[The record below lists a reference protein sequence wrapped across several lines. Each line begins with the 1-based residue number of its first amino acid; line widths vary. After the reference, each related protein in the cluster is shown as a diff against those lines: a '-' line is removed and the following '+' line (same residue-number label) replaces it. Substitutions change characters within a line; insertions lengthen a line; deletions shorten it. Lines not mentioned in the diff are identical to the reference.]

1 MGIRTMK
8 FDLFVLKTL
17 EKKGYTL
24 DKLIELSESELDELN
39 LPDKIITQIK
49 GYKLRGGKTSQE
61 VAEEIAALME
71 ADSETN
77 MEEDEVLSTYKE
89 PVQVKPVVN
98 IQTEDDAKEFI
109 DTASR
114 HVTEADGNIFEDLGF
129 DSEEAKKL
137 KDESN
142 EKIAKLSETVQEVE
156 IVRTLAKAED
166 IQIIKETLQKKEL
179 RSFAS
184 YTKLLKTEVPEA
196 ILSAVEST
204 TLNTLIDE
212 RIAEVKASSTK

>member
-8 FDLFVLKTL
+8 FDLFVLKAL

-24 DKLIELSESELDELN
+24 DKLMELEDEVLDELN
-39 LPDKIITQIK
+39 LPEKIISQIK
-49 GYKLRGGKTSQE
+49 GYKLRGGKTPQQ

-77 MEEDEVLSTYKE
+77 MEEAEVIKTYKDEVKSTLVIDV
-89 PVQVKPVVN
+89 PD
-98 IQTEDDAKEFI
+98 IQTEEDAKDFI
-109 DTASR
+109 DKVKENLSDR
-114 HVTEADGNIFEDLGF
+114 VVEHG
-129 DSEEAKKL
+129 DS
-137 KDESN
+137 SM
-142 EKIAKLSETVQEVE
+142 KIQTDDVIDVQEQEVE

-166 IQIIKETLQKKEL
+166 IQIIKEALQKKEL

>member
-8 FDLFVLKTL
+8 FDLFVLKAL

-24 DKLIELSESELDELN
+24 DKLMELEDEVLDELN
-39 LPDKIITQIK
+39 LPEKIISQIK
-49 GYKLRGGKTSQE
+49 GYKLRGGKTPQQ

-71 ADSETN
+71 ADAETN
-77 MEEDEVLSTYKE
+77 MEEAEVLSTYKGE
-89 PVQVKPVVN
+89 SEVVPVVN

-109 DTASR
+109 GKVKENAGD
-114 HVTEADGNIFEDLGF
+114 VVI
-129 DSEEAKKL
+129 
-137 KDESN
+137 ESN
-142 EKIAKLSETVQEVE
+142 DSITIKTDGAIEFQASEINIVSDEVE
-156 IVRTLAKAED
+156 VVRTLAKAED
-166 IQIIKETLQKKEL
+166 IQIIKEALQKKEL